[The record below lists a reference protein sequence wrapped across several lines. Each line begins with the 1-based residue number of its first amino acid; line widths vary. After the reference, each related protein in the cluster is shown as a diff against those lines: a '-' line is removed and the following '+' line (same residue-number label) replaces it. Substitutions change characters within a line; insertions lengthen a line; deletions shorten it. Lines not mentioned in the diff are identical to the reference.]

1 MPRFL
6 ALSFEGDL
14 APSFDLHCLRP
25 GRRAPDGWGIAYYPG
40 GGNSASVLKEPAPPA
55 GSMRSELI
63 RAWEHLESSLFLMH
77 IRVATWGTVN
87 DANTQPFLRSW
98 GARDWCFA
106 HAGSL
111 TQRPVPR
118 PGARFEA
125 VGSTDSEQ
133 LFCELLERIADA
145 GWRSLGDADPVQ
157 LRAWYGELNAQGTLT
172 SCLSDGRDL
181 VVYADGVTGDDVY
194 VWDVVPPYPSLAIGD
209 EDLHVDLAKR
219 GVPSRRGVVVSSAP
233 LQAAGE
239 AARPWRQIAPGTLLI
254 IREGVIRAEVDASG
268 MPPIAVPVKP
278 AHATPTAPQRV
289 VEFGPRARPHPM
301 AVAPRTLSVHHR
313 TVYRYDTA
321 VERSTHQLRLTP
333 VHDPLQRIRAHAVTI
348 HVDGTPLHTPHRA
361 AFEDVFGNRVER
373 VLIDRPYRELIIDAT
388 STVEVLDTDPLAY
401 RPLRQPSSLPLA
413 WMPWQRQVLQP
424 YLLPPELPESELE
437 ELMAY
442 AMRFVRRNDS
452 DLLETLLDLNQA
464 IYGEY
469 AYQPGTTTLN
479 TTPFEVY
486 TRRRGVCQDFA
497 NLFICLA
504 RLLGVPARYV
514 CGYLYTGPAHA
525 NTRQA
530 EASHAW
536 LQVYLPEVGWRGFDP
551 TNGVLTQTDHV
562 RVAVGRTYVD
572 ATPTS
577 GTIYVGG
584 GGETLEVAVS
594 CEPITADAD

>member
-1 MPRFL
+1 MPQFL

-25 GRRAPDGWGIAYYPG
+25 GRRAPDGWGIGYYPG
-40 GGNSASVLKEPAPPA
+40 GGLSAAVLKEPAPPA
-55 GSMRSELI
+55 GSMRSEMV
-63 RAWEHLESSLFLMH
+63 RAWEHLESALFLMH

-87 DANTQPFLRSW
+87 DANTQPFSRSW
-98 GARDWCFA
+98 GGRDWLFA
-106 HAGSL
+106 HGGSL
-111 TQRPVPR
+111 TQRLVPR

-133 LFCELLERIADA
+133 LFCELLERIADQ
-145 GWRSLGDADPVQ
+145 GWRSLGDANPVI
-157 LRAWYGELNAQGTLT
+157 LRGWFAALNAQGTLT
-172 SCLSDGRDL
+172 SCLTDGRDL
-181 VVYADGVTGDDVY
+181 VVYADGVLGDDVY
-194 VWDVVPPYPSLAIGD
+194 ALEVVPPYPTLAFGD
-209 EDLHVDLAKR
+209 EDLHVDLTKR
-219 GVPSRRGVVVSSAP
+219 GVPTRKGVVICSAP
-233 LQAAGE
+233 LRADGVPTTA
-239 AARPWRQIAPGTLLI
+239 WRRIPPGTLMI
-254 IREGVIRAEVDASG
+254 VREGVIRAEIGPPTDLPISG
-268 MPPIAVPVKP
+268 NTTEMYLP
-278 AHATPTAPQRV
+278 AAAPGLRL
-289 VEFGPRARPHPM
+289 RPHPQK
-301 AVAPRTLSVHHR
+301 VPPRTLSVRHK
-313 TVYRYDTA
+313 TVYRYA
-321 VERSTHQLRLTP
+321 QPVERSTHQLRLTP
-333 VHDPLQRIRAHAVTI
+333 VHDPLQRVRSSSVKVEIDGKPLVTS
-348 HVDGTPLHTPHRA
+348 HRV
-361 AFEDVFGNRVER
+361 AFEDVFGNHVER
-373 VLIDRPYRELIIDAT
+373 LLIDRPYTELLIEAQAT
-388 STVEVLDTDPLAY
+388 VDLLDTDPLSY
-401 RPLRQPSSLPLA
+401 RPLRQQSSLPLN

-437 ELMAY
+437 ELMRY

-464 IYGEY
+464 VFTEY
-469 AYQPGTTTLN
+469 SYSPGVTTVA

-486 TRRRGVCQDFA
+486 SRRRGVCQDFS

-514 CGYLYTGPAHA
+514 CGYLYTGPAHV
-525 NTRQA
+525 NQRQS

-584 GGETLEVAVS
+584 GGETLDVDVVVALA
-594 CEPITADAD
+594 E